1 MSLSKQARSGMVW
14 TFAQQFGNQLVGFV
28 VSLILARILMPE
40 EFGLIGMIAVFIAI
54 GNSLLDAGLTQSLI
68 RSKDPD
74 QEDLSTVFFFNLIA
88 SILIYWV
95 IFFLAPLIAG
105 FYGQP
110 MLTPILR
117 VFCITFVVS
126 AFSAVQLAR
135 LTKAMNFKTQTL
147 VAIPATI
154 IGGIVGIVMAYS
166 GFGVWSLV
174 WSSIITSALSAIQL
188 WIYSRWTPSFIFSVP
203 KFKSHFNFGYKL
215 TLSGLLDQI
224 FNNIYII
231 VIGKYFSAAQVG
243 FYTRAETMKQLP
255 VTNISSALNKVTYPL
270 FASIQDDNIRLK
282 RVYRHLMQMV
292 VFVITP
298 VLIFLAVLAE
308 PTFRFLFTEK
318 WLPAVPYFQILCL
331 TGILYP
337 IHAYNLNILK
347 VKGRSDLF
355 LKLEVIKKTL
365 LVISIVLALQFG
377 IYGLLFSQ
385 VIISVLAFGI
395 NSHYTGKF
403 LNYTTWQQSRD
414 ILPTILLGTFAG
426 AVILI
431 IDQYSVLQDQ
441 WDFIRILGGSVT
453 GLMVYLPL
461 AYFFKFESLSDIK
474 NILFKQ

>member
-1 MSLSKQARSGMVW
+1 MSIRKQARSGMVW

-68 RSKDPD
+68 RSEEPD
-74 QEDLSTVFFFNLIA
+74 QEDFSTVFFFNLIT
-88 SILIYWV
+88 SILIYWL

-105 FYGQP
+105 FYEQP

-117 VFCITFVVS
+117 VFCLTFIVS

-147 VAIPATI
+147 IAIPATI
-154 IGGIVGIVMAYS
+154 TGGIVGIVMAYS

-174 WSSIITSALSAIQL
+174 WSSVTTSALSSIQL
-188 WIYSRWTPSFIFSVP
+188 WFYSKWTPSLVFSIP

-215 TLSGLLDQI
+215 TLSGLLDQV

-231 VIGKYFSAAQVG
+231 VIGKYFSATQVG

-282 RVYRHLMQMV
+282 RVYRQLMQMV

-308 PTFRFLFTEK
+308 PAFRFLFTEK

-355 LKLEVIKKTL
+355 LKLEVIKKI
-365 LVISIVLALQFG
+365 LVVVTIALTIQFG
-377 IYGLLFSQ
+377 IYALLFSQ
-385 VIISVLAFGI
+385 VLFSVLAFAI
-395 NSHYTGKF
+395 NTHYTGKF
-403 LNYTTWQQSRD
+403 LNYNTWEQSRD
-414 ILPTILLGTFAG
+414 ILPTIILGGLAG
-426 AVILI
+426 ATIFIVDYYTILN
-431 IDQYSVLQDQ
+431 DQ
-441 WDFIRILGGSVT
+441 WDFIRILGGSVI

-461 AYFFKFESLSDIK
+461 AYFFKFESLTDIK
-474 NILFKQ
+474 NILFKK